1 MSTRSNDYNS
11 GIEFLRNNSE
21 LFERMYDRLGYLE
34 QRQRNADFQA
44 FVSTI
49 VGQQLSGKAADTIYS
64 RLLTLLSNDVSPQ
77 SLNSKTIDELR
88 SVGISNAK
96 ARYILMLAEKFIENQ
111 ISIEGLNLSTDEEL
125 YEKLNDITGIGPW
138 SARIIMLFNFNRLQ
152 AFPFG
157 DATLERAYQSLTK
170 NDLLLLKEDVEK
182 WQPYSG
188 IVAMY
193 LWSFVDDIGLD
204 DTV

>member
-111 ISIEGLNLSTDEEL
+111 ISIEGLNLSTD
-125 YEKLNDITGIGPW
+125 
-138 SARIIMLFNFNRLQ
+138 
-152 AFPFG
+152 
-157 DATLERAYQSLTK
+157 
-170 NDLLLLKEDVEK
+170 
-182 WQPYSG
+182 
-188 IVAMY
+188 
-193 LWSFVDDIGLD
+193 
-204 DTV
+204 